1 MLRRVWLLLSLMVG
15 VTLAAYAGLPPGH
28 PLADVPISQAGGKK
42 LDLKQYRGKAL
53 VLTLIA
59 TTCAHCAEVLDLLKI
74 LQREESAHGLQVVA
88 AAGDSNA
95 AVLIGSYAAAHKPNF
110 PLGYV
115 DQPQLMKLA
124 NLTPKDRPFVP
135 ILLFVDAKGMVRV
148 QMFGNDPLLQ
158 KPERIIRS
166 TVRELLKEPGIIAAT
181 K

>member
-1 MLRRVWLLLSLMVG
+1 MLCRVLMLFGLTVAG
-15 VTLAAYAGLPPGH
+15 YAGLPPGH

-59 TTCAHCAEVLDLLKI
+59 TTCDHCAEVLDLLKI
-74 LQREESAHGLQVVA
+74 IQQEEGGHGLQVVA
-88 AAGDSNA
+88 AAGDSHA
-95 AVLIGSYAAAHKPNF
+95 SVLIGPYAAAHKPNF

-115 DQPQLMKLA
+115 DQPELIKLA

-135 ILLFVDAKGMVRV
+135 ILMFIDAKGMVRV